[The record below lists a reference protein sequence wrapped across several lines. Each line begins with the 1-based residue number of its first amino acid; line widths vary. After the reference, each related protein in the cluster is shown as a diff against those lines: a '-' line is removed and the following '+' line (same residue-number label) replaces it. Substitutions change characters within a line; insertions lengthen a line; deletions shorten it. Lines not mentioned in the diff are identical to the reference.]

1 MSALILRFY
10 ILGLGI
16 FLCLMPTLWRICLDG
31 FIGECHHFCHFTD
44 VTFMPK
50 MKSIFAPTLPESW
63 NESVTYT
70 AMKQK

>member
-1 MSALILRFY
+1 
-10 ILGLGI
+10 
-16 FLCLMPTLWRICLDG
+16 MPTLWRICLDG

-50 MKSIFAPTLPESW
+50 TKSIFVPTLPESW